1 MARIKL
7 KYVNAF
13 ANQGR
18 KDKRVRYYFRRRG
31 GKAMP
36 LPGLPGSEEFMAA
49 YAAALADLPHVEIGA
64 SRTLPGTINALV
76 VNYYGS
82 DDWQKLA
89 VDTKK
94 NRRRVIERFRAEHGN
109 KRVALLRRE
118 HILGMLAA
126 IERPSAKRHW
136 LKAIRGLLRAA
147 VPTMRRDDPTEGITG
162 IKMPKTK
169 GHHTWTDEEIA
180 QYRAYWPLG
189 TQQRLVMEFA
199 LETAS
204 RRGEVVRLGPQ
215 HVRNGRIQIE
225 RTHGSE
231 DVDMPMSPELQAA
244 CAAMPKA
251 HLTYIVTVY
260 GRPRSKYGI
269 GTDFAKWVTEAGL
282 PTRCRLHGLKKGGMR
297 RLAEAGGT
305 AHELMAFS
313 GHKTLTEVQRYTAD
327 ADRKRLADAAMAK
340 LRDQSKNADYTNTAP
355 HLHKQAAKVL
365 KAKD

>member
-7 KYVNAF
+7 KYINAF
-13 ANQGR
+13 ANCGR

-36 LPGLPGSEEFMAA
+36 LPGLPGSEAFMAA
-49 YAAALADLPHVEIGA
+49 YAAALAGLPQVEIGA
-64 SRTLPGTINALV
+64 SQTLPGTINALV

-118 HILGMLAA
+118 HILGMLAT

-147 VPTMRRDDPTEGITG
+147 VPTMRRDDPTEGIAG

-204 RRGEVVRLGPQ
+204 RRGEVVRFGPQ
-215 HVRNGRIQIE
+215 HVRNGCIRID

-244 CAAMPKA
+244 CDAMPKV
-251 HLTYIVTVY
+251 HLTYIITAH
-260 GRPRSKYGI
+260 GKPRSKYGL
-269 GTDFAKWVTEAGL
+269 GNDFAKWVTEAGL
-282 PTRCRLHGLKKGGMR
+282 PARCRLHGLKKGGMR

-313 GHKTLTEVQRYTAD
+313 GHTRLTWIARGSPMSPWRSCGIRARTPITQTRRPV
-327 ADRKRLADAAMAK
+327 
-340 LRDQSKNADYTNTAP
+340 YTNSP
-355 HLHKQAAKVL
+355 LRF
-365 KAKD
+365 

>member
-13 ANQGR
+13 ANRGR

-49 YAAALADLPHVEIGA
+49 YAAALAGLPRVEIGA

-89 VDTKK
+89 TDTKK
-94 NRRRVIERFRAEHGN
+94 NRGRVIERFRAEHGN
-109 KRVALLRRE
+109 KRVALLQRE

-126 IERPSAKRHW
+126 IERPSAKRRW

-147 VPTMRRDDPTEGITG
+147 VPTMRRDDPTEGIAG

-180 QYRAYWPLG
+180 QYRAHWPFG

-204 RRGEVVRLGPQ
+204 RRGEVVRVGPQ
-215 HVRNGRIQIE
+215 HVRNGRIRIE

-244 CAAMPKA
+244 CDAMPKV
-251 HLTYIVTVY
+251 HLTYVVTAH
-260 GRPRSKYGI
+260 GKPRSKYGL
-269 GTDFAKWVTEAGL
+269 GNDFAKWATEAGL
-282 PTRCRLHGLKKGGMR
+282 PARCRLHGLKKGGMR

-313 GHKTLTEVQRYTAD
+313 GHKTLTEVQRYTMD
-327 ADRKRLADAAMAK
+327 ADRKRLATSGMAK
-340 LRDQSKNADYTNTAP
+340 RRDRTENTEVANLDPRSGKPVSKALR
-355 HLHKQAAKVL
+355 
-365 KAKD
+365 